1 MDTFHRLLCNPTTF
15 KGVIFMS
22 YINAE
27 KVLADWL
34 IHQVRSYV
42 GDGLIYIPPET
53 ATRKAWGSKS
63 GTKKLLEARNL
74 EIRAKKQTGVTV
86 SCLATEYHL
95 SEDTIK
101 RILYR

>member
-1 MDTFHRLLCNPTTF
+1 
-15 KGVIFMS
+15 MS

-27 KVLADWL
+27 KVLPDWL

-53 ATRKAWGSKS
+53 TARRAWGSKS
-63 GTKKLLEARNL
+63 G
-74 EIRAKKQTGVTV
+74 AKKQLETRNHEIRTKKQAGVTV
-86 SCLATEYHL
+86 SCLAAEYHL
-95 SEDTIK
+95 SEDSIK

>member
-1 MDTFHRLLCNPTTF
+1 
-15 KGVIFMS
+15 MS

-27 KVLADWL
+27 KVLPDWL

-53 ATRKAWGSKS
+53 STRKAWGSKS

-74 EIRAKKQTGVTV
+74 EIRAKKRTGMTV
-86 SCLATEYHL
+86 SHLATEYHL
-95 SEDTIK
+95 SEDSIK
-101 RILYR
+101 RILYRQQKVADAS

>member
-1 MDTFHRLLCNPTTF
+1 
-15 KGVIFMS
+15 MS
-22 YINAE
+22 YINAK
-27 KVLADWL
+27 KVLPDWL
-34 IHQVRSYV
+34 IHEIRSYT

-63 GTKKLLEARNL
+63 GAKEILETRNL
-74 EIRAKKQTGVTV
+74 EIRTKKQEGVTV
-86 SCLATEYHL
+86 SRLAAEYHL

>member
-1 MDTFHRLLCNPTTF
+1 MDMLDVSAQILDG
-15 KGVIFMS
+15 GVSAFV
-22 YINAE
+22 
-27 KVLADWL
+27 KVPVRMVHIPQRAQPVL

-74 EIRAKKQTGVTV
+74 EIRRGFAKDIVEEEWYK
-86 SCLATEYHL
+86 
-95 SEDTIK
+95 
-101 RILYR
+101 